1 MIDPVIY
8 DFGGFQIRWYSVLI
22 LVAVFI
28 AYRFM
33 ASESKKQHIKVDF
46 MFNLLFWALIFGI
59 IGARLYYVIFNF
71 GAYKDNLSEIYKIWH
86 GGLAIHGGMIAG
98 LITVFFYCRK
108 YKVKTI
114 NCSFIIDCSSY
125 W

>member
-22 LVAVFI
+22 LIAVFV

-33 ASESKKQHIKVDF
+33 ASEAKKQHIKVDF

-59 IGARLYYVIFNF
+59 IGISCAALFSIVYT
-71 GAYKDNLSEIYKIWH
+71 AYILM
-86 GGLAIHGGMIAG
+86 L
-98 LITVFFYCRK
+98 LL
-108 YKVKTI
+108 
-114 NCSFIIDCSSY
+114 
-125 W
+125 

>member
-108 YKVKTI
+108 YKV
-114 NCSFIIDCSSY
+114 
-125 W
+125 